1 MVEHDDCW
9 WCGQSEE
16 AVVAA
21 ETGSC
26 KLGSELRHGT
36 GKPMMV
42 LYKDEGDGVVNDNLS
57 SLVLLWKNVEAAL
70 ANWAT
75 EGTQLGGCRCRSQF

>member
-1 MVEHDDCW
+1 MEHADCC
-9 WCGQSEE
+9 WCCWCEESEE

-21 ETGSC
+21 EAGSG

-42 LYKDEGDGVVNDNLS
+42 LYKDEGGGVVIAG
-57 SLVLLWKNVEAAL
+57 VAVE
-70 ANWAT
+70 
-75 EGTQLGGCRCRSQF
+75 EC